1 MTQTDPNTREDT
13 ERAPRILPLSP
24 DELSPEALEL
34 ATRLRSAFGHQTS
47 EIPKVM
53 ATMLRHPVLYEA
65 QVDYFVR
72 RAGALIGD
80 PRLREIALLRMSWL
94 CQSGYLWGEHVAIG
108 KTVGLTSEEIDRITR
123 GAAEEGW
130 TELEAALIAAVDE
143 MRETATISDAN
154 WEILAANSSEQE
166 LIELLILI
174 GDYQL
179 ASSLYNA
186 LRVELAEGNPGL
198 SAR

>member
-1 MTQTDPNTREDT
+1 MSQTEPETT
-13 ERAPRILPLSP
+13 PRILPLSA
-24 DELSPEALEL
+24 DELSDEALEL
-34 ATRLRSAFGHQTS
+34 ATRLRAAFGHTTT

-53 ATMLRHPVLYEA
+53 ATMLRHPALYQA

-72 RAGALIGD
+72 RAGALVGD
-80 PRLREIALLRMSWL
+80 ARLREIALLRMSWL
-94 CQSGYLWGEHVAIG
+94 CQSGYLWGEHVQIG
-108 KTVGLTSEEIDRITR
+108 HDLGLTSEEIDRITR
-123 GAAEEGW
+123 GAGEPGW
-130 TELEAALIAAVDE
+130 TELEASLIAAVDE
-143 MRETATISDAN
+143 LRETATISDAN
-154 WEILAANSSEQE
+154 WEILAANLSEQE

-186 LRVELAEGNPGL
+186 MRVELAEGNPGL